1 MRAVSRR
8 SFIHRSLGLAA
19 AGAVARPYVA
29 NSAAATA
36 TVSWTQGFAQEE
48 DVAFKKIVADYEKA
62 SGNRGPYVQQGLL
75 GPILSTFWTFN
86 PAYARVQNEHVWP
99 TAWSDIM
106 TGGMTPQAAAQ
117 KAFKRVEE
125 IFAKYPVAQ
134 G

>member
-36 TVSWTQGFAQEE
+36 TVWWTQGFAQEE

-75 GPILSTFWTFN
+75 APSFRHSGRSIRPMPGSRMADGVVRHHDRRDDAAGGGAEGVQAGRGDFREIPGS
-86 PAYARVQNEHVWP
+86 ARL
-99 TAWSDIM
+99 
-106 TGGMTPQAAAQ
+106 
-117 KAFKRVEE
+117 K
-125 IFAKYPVAQ
+125 
-134 G
+134 